1 MADAQTGVQTIT
13 IGNKTYEVDKLTDRV
28 KRLVSVYQLWA
39 QEAEK
44 QQLEAAKTQAAI
56 RDLTREIIATQVED
70 EGKAAAEAAI
80 VGEPVTDAVN

>member
-1 MADAQTGVQTIT
+1 MADTQTAAQTIT
-13 IGNKTYEVDKLTDRV
+13 IGNKTYEVEKLSDRV

-56 RDLTREIIATQVED
+56 RDLTREIIATQVE
-70 EGKAAAEAAI
+70 EESKAAEAAI
-80 VGEPVTDAVN
+80 VSELVTDAVN